1 MRTPASNPHTTPAAI
16 PARNRT
22 PKVRTR
28 FDESAVTRLK
38 TPNPRI
44 ADTRTAR
51 RRNPR
56 VNAISGTAPTTEP
69 NAYAVTNCPAP
80 ETDTDNP
87 DRICTSSPAG
97 MVSVV
102 IAMKPAI
109 ASADNPASGSVAD
122 GIGLRQCRSRRPVRV
137 RAHLVGVSGLPSP
150 DWPERTSSAIDAQSI
165 SP

>member
-1 MRTPASNPHTTPAAI
+1 M
-16 PARNRT
+16 
-22 PKVRTR
+22 RTR

-87 DRICTSSPAG
+87 DPICTSSPAG

-109 ASADNPASGSVAD
+109 ASADNPASGSV
-122 GIGLRQCRSRRPVRV
+122 RTES
-137 RAHLVGVSGLPSP
+137 VSASAEVAVPS
-150 DWPERTSSAIDAQSI
+150 EFELTSSVFRDCLHPTGRNGPVLQ
-165 SP
+165 